1 MIPCILYP
9 EKVEIFYQLS
19 KTVFDDTEPDGEESG
34 LMDVSNADSI
44 LFFTNNIVF
53 YIINRFIT

>member
-34 LMDVSNADSI
+34 SMDVSNADSI
-44 LFFTNNIVF
+44 LF
-53 YIINRFIT
+53 Y